1 MRSISHYSLCF
12 HGNLHPF
19 LTDHPPHFTVMSPLI
34 TPANLINT
42 LPLTA
47 KAAQTITQARLILE
61 NILSGKDDRLVVV
74 IGPCSIHDPTSA
86 YEYAEKLRGQIE
98 KHQDSLCI
106 IMRTYFEKARTSV
119 GWKGLINDPDLNET
133 FELNK
138 GLEITRSLLIAINEL
153 GVPAGAEIINPLAV
167 PYFSDLISWSVIG
180 ARTTESQLHRE
191 IASHLPMPVGF
202 KNNTNGDIQVA
213 IDAVQTAQQPHHFLH
228 ADHAGKIAIMRST
241 GNPYCHIVLRGS
253 NQQSNY
259 DSDTINQAITS
270 LNRLDLM
277 NRVMVDCSH
286 GNSKKNPTQ
295 QIIAL
300 RQLVT
305 RIASGDTQI
314 FCIMSESHLMA
325 GKQTWIPNQLLQYG
339 RSEEHTSELQSQ

>member
-1 MRSISHYSLCF
+1 MA
-12 HGNLHPF
+12 
-19 LTDHPPHFTVMSPLI
+19 PLI
-34 TPANLINT
+34 TPANLIDT

-47 KAAQTITQARLILE
+47 KAAQTVAQTRLILK
-61 NILSGKDDRLVVV
+61 NILNGKDDRLAVV

-106 IMRTYFEKARTSV
+106 IMRTYFEKARTAV

-138 GLEITRSLLIAINEL
+138 GLKITRSLLIAINEL
-153 GVPAGAEIINPLAV
+153 AVPVGAEIINPLTV
-167 PYFSDLISWSVIG
+167 PYFSDLLSWSVIG

-191 IASHLPMPVGF
+191 LASHLPMPVGF

-228 ADHAGKIAIMRST
+228 ADQAGKIAIMRST

-253 NQQSNY
+253 NLQANY
-259 DSDTINQAITS
+259 DNDTIDQTITS

-286 GNSKKNPTQ
+286 GNSQKNPAQ

-300 RQLVT
+300 RQLIA
-305 RIASGDTQI
+305 RIASGDTRI
-314 FCIMSESHLMA
+314 FGIMSESYLLA
-325 GKQTWIPNQLLQYG
+325 GKQTWIPNQPLQYG
-339 RSEEHTSELQSQ
+339 QSITDACIGWSDTEMILDELSQAMQMRKEVMV